1 MIFIAGSTAATQ
13 SDIDSA
19 SAAQADM
26 EEEEDEISGEA
37 AIQAVLTGAIAKVVY
52 KSAID
57 AIPDQIEFRH
67 NFLKLLSQF
76 KFEGIAVIQDTILDS
91 IQRDFG
97 DTEEAWDLK
106 ARAGS
111 GSQASIPQVWCQPR
125 HVVMHMHHMAM
136 HSVLLCCP
144 SYALQEHTTL
154 HDSLQSTCGLT
165 VLDQAQAACVL
176 LKCCCK
182 TLTNQQRHS
191 TAPLLHCLQ
200 PIVVCSCNGLPV
212 IVQSL
217 L

>member
-57 AIPDQIEFRH
+57 AIPDQIDFRH

-76 KFEGIAVIQDTILDS
+76 KFEGITVIQDTILDS

-144 SYALQEHTTL
+144 SYALQDHTTL
-154 HDSLQSTCGLT
+154 HDRLQATCGL
-165 VLDQAQAACVL
+165 
-176 LKCCCK
+176 
-182 TLTNQQRHS
+182 
-191 TAPLLHCLQ
+191 
-200 PIVVCSCNGLPV
+200 
-212 IVQSL
+212 
-217 L
+217 